1 MKNIDRFDKEIL
13 GMCHEKGQT
22 LDNLKDKLD
31 LSYRDS
37 REKTKKLQ
45 EKGLLISQ
53 NKRGFEKFISR
64 TGPKI
69 DNFMR
74 IILSKIHEKGGEMTY
89 HDYKNILE
97 LDPDSE
103 DYEEKVSAMVGL
115 PYVEPNLIRTR
126 IELTEPGKNFL
137 KKNLKRCLN

>member
-1 MKNIDRFDKEIL
+1 MEKIDRFDKEML

-31 LSYRDS
+31 LSDKES
-37 REKTKKLQ
+37 KEKVKKLQ
-45 EKGLLISQ
+45 QKRLLLSQ
-53 NKRGFEKFISR
+53 NKGGFEKFIST

-69 DNFMR
+69 DKYMK

-89 HDYKNILE
+89 HDYKKILE
-97 LDPDSE
+97 LDPYSE
-103 DYEEKVSAMVGL
+103 DYEEKISAMVGL

-126 IELTEPGKNFL
+126 VELTEPGKKLL
-137 KKNLKRCLN
+137 KEESKKAS